1 MLTTP
6 HILRQSAKTKSSN
19 SRTND
24 TRLQRKKTL
33 LASEITGSMPT
44 VEARYNKAQH
54 EHTKI
59 KNFKSSRQKPV
70 NRNVVL
76 AVLVSGA
83 FVVILNQ
90 TLMNTALPAL
100 MEDFGITANSA
111 QWVTTIF
118 MLVNGIMIP
127 ITAFLIQRFSTR
139 SLFFAAM
146 GLFSLGTLLAILS
159 PTYGVL
165 LAGRVIQAAGGG
177 IIMPLMQTILF
188 AIFPIDKRG
197 QAMGTF
203 GLVISFAPAIGPSM
217 SGWVVENFPW
227 QTLFM
232 IMLPIAIIDMII
244 AYFILDNVTEPT
256 YPRLDSLSIVLST
269 FAFGGMLFG
278 FGNAGNT
285 GWLSYEVLI
294 PLIVGFVSLGI
305 FIWRQL
311 TLDEP
316 MLDLRILK
324 NPMFTLNTLLGMA
337 VFIAM
342 IGGMII
348 LPLYM
353 QNMADFTATESG
365 LMLLPGAI
373 IMGLMS
379 PLTGRVFDRFGAKW
393 LAVVGFALLTA
404 TTFMLTTLTPET
416 SFTYLASVNA
426 VRMFGTAMVIMP
438 VTTAALN
445 QLPQRMIPHGTALNN
460 TMRQVAASV
469 GTAVLVTV
477 MTGTAL
483 EPATHGTEGLIHGVN
498 VSFIVAGAI
507 AFVGLIGAFF
517 IRNSR
522 PVRHP
527 EDVAKADSAKE

>member
-1 MLTTP
+1 M
-6 HILRQSAKTKSSN
+6 
-19 SRTND
+19 
-24 TRLQRKKTL
+24 
-33 LASEITGSMPT
+33 ASEITGSIPT
-44 VEARYNKAQH
+44 VEARYNQAQY
-54 EHTKI
+54 EHTKV
-59 KNFKSSRQKPV
+59 KSDKTARRKPV

-76 AVLVSGA
+76 ATLVSGA

-100 MEDFGITANSA
+100 MEDFQITANSA

-146 GLFSLGTLLAILS
+146 GLFSLGTLLAMLA
-159 PTYGVL
+159 PTYPVL
-165 LAGRVIQAAGGG
+165 LAGRFIQAAGGG

-188 AIFPIDKRG
+188 AIFPMDKRG

-217 SGWVVENFPW
+217 SGWIVEHFPW
-227 QTLFM
+227 QALFM
-232 IMLPIAIIDMII
+232 IMLPIAIIDMIV

-256 YPRLDSLSIVLST
+256 NPRLDILSIILST
-269 FAFGGMLFG
+269 LAFGGMLFG
-278 FGNAGNT
+278 FGNAGNA
-285 GWLSYEVLI
+285 GWSSAAVI
-294 PLIVGFVSLGI
+294 VPLIVGFLSLGL

-311 TLDEP
+311 ILDEP
-316 MLDLRILK
+316 MLELRILK
-324 NPMFTLNTLLGMA
+324 NPMFTLNTILGMA

-353 QNMADFTATESG
+353 QNMAGFTATESG
-365 LMLLPGAI
+365 LMLLPGAVL
-373 IMGLMS
+373 MGLMS

-393 LAVVGFALLTA
+393 LAVIGFGLLAASTLMF
-404 TTFMLTTLTPET
+404 TVLTTTT
-416 SFTYLASVNA
+416 SFAYLATFNA
-426 VRMFGTAMVIMP
+426 IRMFGTAMVIMP

-445 QLPQRMIPHGTALNN
+445 QLPQRMIPHGAALNN

-483 EPATHGTEGLIHGVN
+483 DPAVHGAEGLIRGVN
-498 VSFIVAGAI
+498 TAFIVAGVI
-507 AFVGLIGAFF
+507 AAMGCIGAFF
-517 IRNSR
+517 IRGSR
-522 PVRHP
+522 PIPQPTTQGAEKSP
-527 EDVAKADSAKE
+527 EAS

>member
-1 MLTTP
+1 M
-6 HILRQSAKTKSSN
+6 
-19 SRTND
+19 
-24 TRLQRKKTL
+24 
-33 LASEITGSMPT
+33 ASEITGSIPT
-44 VEARYNKAQH
+44 VEARYNTAQH
-54 EHTKI
+54 EQTKY
-59 KNFKSSRQKPV
+59 KQEHDARKKPV

-100 MEDFGITANSA
+100 MDDFGITANSA

-127 ITAFLIQRFSTR
+127 VTAFLIQRFTTR

-159 PTYGVL
+159 PTYPVL
-165 LAGRVIQAAGGG
+165 LAGRFIQAAGGG

-188 AIFPIDKRG
+188 AIFPRDKRG

-217 SGWVVENFPW
+217 SGWVVEHFPW

-244 AYFILDNVTEPT
+244 AYFILNNVTEPT
-256 YPRLDSLSIVLST
+256 YPKLDILSIVLST
-269 FAFGGMLFG
+269 LAFGGMLFG
-278 FGNAGNT
+278 FGNAGNA
-285 GWLSYEVLI
+285 GWISYTVI
-294 PLIVGFVSLGI
+294 VPLVVGFISLGF

-316 MLDLRILK
+316 MLELRILK
-324 NPMFTLNTLLGMA
+324 NPMFTLNTVLGMA
-337 VFIAM
+337 VFITM

-353 QNMADFTATESG
+353 QNMVDFTATQSG

-373 IMGLMS
+373 LMGLMS
-379 PLTGRVFDRFGAKW
+379 PVTGRVFDRFGAKW
-393 LAVVGFALLTA
+393 LAVMGFTLLTGTSVLFA
-404 TTFMLTTLTPET
+404 MLTTET
-416 SFTYLASVNA
+416 SFAYLATVNA
-426 VRMFGTAMVIMP
+426 VRMLGIAMVIMP

-445 QLPQRMIPHGTALNN
+445 QLPQRMIPHGAALNN

-483 EPATHGTEGLIHGVN
+483 DPETHGAEGLIHGVN
-498 VSFIVAGAI
+498 VAFMVSTAI
-507 AFVGLIGAFF
+507 AFVALIGAFF
-517 IRNSR
+517 IRHSR
-522 PVRHP
+522 PEP
-527 EDVAKADSAKE
+527 SDEATDEQQATQE

>member
-1 MLTTP
+1 M
-6 HILRQSAKTKSSN
+6 
-19 SRTND
+19 
-24 TRLQRKKTL
+24 
-33 LASEITGSMPT
+33 ASEITGSIPT
-44 VEARYNKAQH
+44 VEARYNKAQY
-54 EHTKI
+54 EQTKL
-59 KNFKSSRQKPV
+59 KADDSRRRKPV

-76 AVLVSGA
+76 ATLVSGA

-100 MEDFGITANSA
+100 MADFGITANSA
-111 QWVTTIF
+111 QWVTTMF

-127 ITAFLIQRFSTR
+127 VTAFLIQKFTTR
-139 SLFFAAM
+139 GLFFAAM
-146 GLFSLGTLLAILS
+146 GLFTLGTLLAMLS
-159 PTYGVL
+159 PTYPVL
-165 LAGRVIQAAGGG
+165 LAGRFIQAAGGG

-188 AIFPIDKRG
+188 AIFPMDKRG

-217 SGWVVENFPW
+217 SGWIVEHFPW
-227 QTLFM
+227 QMLFA

-244 AYFILDNVTEPT
+244 AYFILNNVTEPT
-256 YPRLDSLSIVLST
+256 NPRLDILSIVLST
-269 FAFGGMLFG
+269 FAFGGMLLG

-285 GWLSYEVLI
+285 GWGSVEVLA
-294 PLIVGFVSLGI
+294 PLVIGFISLGL

-311 TLDEP
+311 TLSQP
-316 MLDLRILK
+316 MLDVRILK

-353 QNMADFTATESG
+353 QNMAGFTATESG
-365 LMLLPGAI
+365 LMLLPGAV

-393 LAVVGFALLTA
+393 LAVAGFGLLAGSTLMF
-404 TTFMLTTLTPET
+404 TGLTQET
-416 SFTYLASVNA
+416 SFAYLAIFNA
-426 VRMFGTAMVIMP
+426 IRMFGTAMVIMP

-477 MTGTAL
+477 MTETAL
-483 EPATHGTEGLIHGVN
+483 DPAVHGNEGLIQGVN
-498 VSFIVAGAI
+498 ISFLVAGSI
-507 AFVGLIGAFF
+507 ATIGFIGAFLF
-517 IRNSR
+517 VVLATNTKTLLMAPRGTLPTRNS
-522 PVRHP
+522 V
-527 EDVAKADSAKE
+527 SA

>member
-1 MLTTP
+1 M
-6 HILRQSAKTKSSN
+6 
-19 SRTND
+19 
-24 TRLQRKKTL
+24 
-33 LASEITGSMPT
+33 
-44 VEARYNKAQH
+44 
-54 EHTKI
+54 
-59 KNFKSSRQKPV
+59 

-111 QWVTTIF
+111 QWVTTMF

-127 ITAFLIQRFSTR
+127 VTAFLIQKFTTR

-146 GLFSLGTLLAILS
+146 GLFTIGTVLAMLA
-159 PTYGVL
+159 PTYAVL
-165 LAGRVIQAAGGG
+165 LAGRFVQAAGGG

-203 GLVISFAPAIGPSM
+203 GLVISFAPAIGPTL
-217 SGWVVENFPW
+217 SGWIVEHFPW

-232 IMLPIAIIDMII
+232 MMGPIAIIDMII
-244 AYFILDNVTEPT
+244 AYFILDNVTERT
-256 YPRLDSLSIVLST
+256 NPRLDSLSIVLSSL
-269 FAFGGMLFG
+269 AFGGMLFG

-285 GWLSYEVLI
+285 GWISYGVLVPLSIGLVT
-294 PLIVGFVSLGI
+294 LGL

-311 TLDEP
+311 TLQEP
-316 MLDLRILK
+316 MLELRILK

-342 IGGMII
+342 IGGMLM
-348 LPLYM
+348 LPVYM
-353 QNMADFTATESG
+353 QTMAGYTATESG
-365 LMLLPGAI
+365 MMLLPGAA
-373 IMGLMS
+373 IMGIMS
-379 PLTGRVFDRFGAKW
+379 PVTGRIFDRFGAKW
-393 LAVVGFALLTA
+393 LAITGFALLAVGTL
-404 TTFMLTTLTPET
+404 FFTTLTPTT
-416 SFTYLASVNA
+416 SFAYLTIFNA

-445 QLPQRMIPHGTALNN
+445 ELPQRLIPHGSALNN

-477 MTGTAL
+477 MTGAAL
-483 EPATHGTEGLIHGVN
+483 DPATHGAEGLTHGVN
-498 VSFIVAGAI
+498 TAFIVAGSVAV
-507 AFVGLIGAFF
+507 VGFIGAFF
-517 IRNSR
+517 IRGSR
-522 PVRHP
+522 PVPQEKTASEAP
-527 EDVAKADSAKE
+527 EETTPES

>member
-1 MLTTP
+1 M
-6 HILRQSAKTKSSN
+6 
-19 SRTND
+19 
-24 TRLQRKKTL
+24 
-33 LASEITGSMPT
+33 ASEITGSIPT

-54 EHTKI
+54 AQTKL
-59 KNFKSSRQKPV
+59 KQQKGAPKKSV

-100 MEDFGITANSA
+100 MDDFGITANSA

-127 ITAFLIQRFSTR
+127 ITAFFIQRFTTR

-146 GLFSLGTLLAILS
+146 GLFSLGTLLAILA
-159 PTYGVL
+159 PTYPVL
-165 LAGRVIQAAGGG
+165 LAGRFLQAAGGG

-188 AIFPIDKRG
+188 AIFPRDKRG

-217 SGWVVENFPW
+217 SGWVVEHFPW

-244 AYFILDNVTEPT
+244 AYFILENVTESTDPK
-256 YPRLDSLSIVLST
+256 LDVLSIVLST
-269 FAFGGMLFG
+269 LAFGGMLFG

-285 GWLSYEVLI
+285 GWVSYEVLV
-294 PLIVGFVSLGI
+294 PLTVGFVSLGF

-316 MLDLRILK
+316 MLELRILK
-324 NPMFTLNTLLGMA
+324 NPMFTLNTVLGMV

-342 IGGMII
+342 IGGMIL

-353 QNMADFTATESG
+353 QNMAGFTATESG

-379 PLTGRVFDRFGAKW
+379 PVTGRVFDRFGAKW
-393 LAVVGFALLTA
+393 LAVAGFTLLTA
-404 TTFMLTTLTPET
+404 TSVCLSLLTPET
-416 SFTYLASVNA
+416 SFAYLAIVNA

-483 EPATHGTEGLIHGVN
+483 DPAVHGAEGLIRGVN
-498 VSFIVAGAI
+498 ISFIVSTVI
-507 AFVGLIGAFF
+507 AFLGLVGAFF
-517 IRNSR
+517 IKGSR
-522 PVRHP
+522 PKP
-527 EDVAKADSAKE
+527 EPEAVSETTTTQE

>member
-1 MLTTP
+1 M
-6 HILRQSAKTKSSN
+6 
-19 SRTND
+19 
-24 TRLQRKKTL
+24 
-33 LASEITGSMPT
+33 
-44 VEARYNKAQH
+44 
-54 EHTKI
+54 
-59 KNFKSSRQKPV
+59 

-111 QWVTTIF
+111 QWVTTMF

-127 ITAFLIQRFSTR
+127 VTAFLIQKFTTR

-146 GLFSLGTLLAILS
+146 GLFTIGTVLAMLA
-159 PTYGVL
+159 PTYAVL
-165 LAGRVIQAAGGG
+165 LAGRFVQAAGGG

-203 GLVISFAPAIGPSM
+203 GLVISFAPAIGPTL
-217 SGWVVENFPW
+217 SGWIVEHFPW

-232 IMLPIAIIDMII
+232 MMLPIAIIDMII
-244 AYFILDNVTEPT
+244 AYFILDNVTERT
-256 YPRLDSLSIVLST
+256 NPRLDSLSIVLSSL
-269 FAFGGMLFG
+269 AFGGMLFG

-285 GWLSYEVLI
+285 GWISYGVLVPLSIGLVT
-294 PLIVGFVSLGI
+294 LGL

-311 TLDEP
+311 TLQEP
-316 MLDLRILK
+316 MLELRILK

-342 IGGMII
+342 IGGMLM
-348 LPLYM
+348 LPVYM
-353 QNMADFTATESG
+353 QTMAGYTATESG
-365 LMLLPGAI
+365 MMLLPGAA
-373 IMGLMS
+373 IMGIMS
-379 PLTGRVFDRFGAKW
+379 PVTGRIFDRFGAKW
-393 LAVVGFALLTA
+393 LAITGFALLAVGTL
-404 TTFMLTTLTPET
+404 FFTTLTPTT
-416 SFTYLASVNA
+416 SFAYLTIFNA

-445 QLPQRMIPHGTALNN
+445 ELPQRLIPHGSALNN

-477 MTGTAL
+477 MTGAAL
-483 EPATHGTEGLIHGVN
+483 DPATHGAEGLTHGVN
-498 VSFIVAGAI
+498 TAFIVAGSVAV
-507 AFVGLIGAFF
+507 VGFIGAFF
-517 IRNSR
+517 IRGSR
-522 PVRHP
+522 PVPQEKTASEAP
-527 EDVAKADSAKE
+527 EETTPES

>member
-1 MLTTP
+1 M
-6 HILRQSAKTKSSN
+6 
-19 SRTND
+19 
-24 TRLQRKKTL
+24 
-33 LASEITGSMPT
+33 ASEITGSIPT
-44 VEARYNKAQH
+44 VESRYNKAQYDR
-54 EHTKI
+54 TKI
-59 KNFKSSRQKPV
+59 NKDASSRRKPV

-83 FVVILNQ
+83 FVIILNQ

-100 MEDFGITANSA
+100 MQDFGVTANSA

-127 ITAFLIQRFSTR
+127 VTAFLIQRFSTR

-146 GLFSLGTLLAILS
+146 GLFSIGTLLAMLS
-159 PTYGVL
+159 PVFPLL

-177 IIMPLMQTILF
+177 IIIPLMQTILF
-188 AIFPIDKRG
+188 AIFPMDKRG

-203 GLVISFAPAIGPSM
+203 GLVISFAPAIGPSL
-217 SGWVVENFPW
+217 SGWIVEHFPW

-232 IMLPIAIIDMII
+232 MMLPIAVIDLII
-244 AYFILDNVTEPT
+244 AYFILNNVTERT
-256 YPRLDSLSIVLST
+256 DPRLDTLSIILSSL
-269 FAFGGMLFG
+269 AFGGLLFG
-278 FGNAGNT
+278 FGAAGNS
-285 GWLSYEVLI
+285 GWLSYNVII
-294 PLIVGFVSLGI
+294 PIIVGVITLGL

-311 TLDEP
+311 TLEEP
-316 MLDLRILK
+316 MLELRILK
-324 NPMFTLNTLLGMA
+324 YPMFTLNTLLGMA
-337 VFIAM
+337 VFVAM

-365 LMLLPGAI
+365 LMLLPGAA
-373 IMGLMS
+373 IMGIMS
-379 PLTGRVFDRFGAKW
+379 PVTGRIFDRFGAKW
-393 LAVVGFALLTA
+393 LAIIGFAMLA
-404 TTFMLTTLTPET
+404 STTFLFTVLTPTT
-416 SFTYLASVNA
+416 SFAYLAIVNA

-445 QLPQRMIPHGTALNN
+445 QLPQRLIPHGTALNN

-483 EPATHGTEGLIHGVN
+483 DPAQHGTDGLVHGVN
-498 VSFIVAGAI
+498 VSFIVAAVV
-507 AFVGLIGAFF
+507 AVLGLIGAFF
-517 IRNSR
+517 IRESR
-522 PVRHP
+522 PVHRDDAKDETQNEAKP
-527 EDVAKADSAKE
+527 EA

>member
-1 MLTTP
+1 M
-6 HILRQSAKTKSSN
+6 
-19 SRTND
+19 
-24 TRLQRKKTL
+24 
-33 LASEITGSMPT
+33 ASEITGSIPT
-44 VEARYNKAQH
+44 VEARYNTAQH
-54 EHTKI
+54 EQTKY
-59 KNFKSSRQKPV
+59 KQEPSARKKPV

-100 MEDFGITANSA
+100 MDDFGITANSA

-127 ITAFLIQRFSTR
+127 VTAFLIQRFTTR

-146 GLFSLGTLLAILS
+146 GLFSLGTLLAILA
-159 PTYGVL
+159 PTYPVL
-165 LAGRVIQAAGGG
+165 LAGRFIQAAGGG

-188 AIFPIDKRG
+188 AIFPRDKRG

-217 SGWVVENFPW
+217 SGWVVEHFPW

-244 AYFILDNVTEPT
+244 AYFILENVTDPT
-256 YPRLDSLSIVLST
+256 YPKLDILSIVLST
-269 FAFGGMLFG
+269 LAFGGLLFG

-285 GWLSYEVLI
+285 GWLSYAVLV
-294 PLIVGFVSLGI
+294 PLIVGFISLGF

-311 TLDEP
+311 ILDEP
-316 MLDLRILK
+316 MLELRILK
-324 NPMFTLNTLLGMA
+324 NAMFTLNTVLGMA

-353 QNMADFTATESG
+353 QNMAGFTATQSG
-365 LMLLPGAI
+365 LMLLPGAV

-379 PLTGRVFDRFGAKW
+379 PITGRIFDRFGAKW
-393 LAVVGFALLTA
+393 LAVIGFALLTG
-404 TTFMLTTLTPET
+404 TSVLFSMLTPDT
-416 SFTYLASVNA
+416 SFAYLASVNA
-426 VRMFGTAMVIMP
+426 IRMFGTAMVIMP

-445 QLPQRMIPHGTALNN
+445 QLPQRMIPHGAALNN
-460 TMRQVAASV
+460 TMRQVAASI

-483 EPATHGTEGLIHGVN
+483 DPDIHGAEGLIQGVN
-498 VSFIVAGAI
+498 ISFIVATAI
-507 AFVGLIGAFF
+507 SFVGLIGAFF
-517 IRNSR
+517 IRHSR
-522 PVRHP
+522 PEP
-527 EDVAKADSAKE
+527 SDDTTNKQQATQD

>member
-1 MLTTP
+1 M
-6 HILRQSAKTKSSN
+6 
-19 SRTND
+19 
-24 TRLQRKKTL
+24 
-33 LASEITGSMPT
+33 ASEITGSIPI
-44 VEARYNKAQH
+44 VEGRYNEAH
-54 EHTKI
+54 YERTKV
-59 KNFKSSRQKPV
+59 KKEDSPRKKPV

-111 QWVTTIF
+111 QWVTTMF

-127 ITAFLIQRFSTR
+127 VTAFLIQKFTTR

-146 GLFSLGTLLAILS
+146 GLFTIGTVLAMLA
-159 PTYGVL
+159 PTYAVL
-165 LAGRVIQAAGGG
+165 LAGRFVQAAGGG

-203 GLVISFAPAIGPSM
+203 GLVISFAPAIGPTL
-217 SGWVVENFPW
+217 SGWIVEHFPW

-232 IMLPIAIIDMII
+232 MMLPIAIIDMII
-244 AYFILDNVTEPT
+244 AYFILDNVTERT
-256 YPRLDSLSIVLST
+256 NPRLDSLSIVLSSL
-269 FAFGGMLFG
+269 AFGGMLFG

-285 GWLSYEVLI
+285 GWISYGVLVPLSIGLVT
-294 PLIVGFVSLGI
+294 LGL

-311 TLDEP
+311 TLQEP
-316 MLDLRILK
+316 MLELRILK

-342 IGGMII
+342 IGGMLM
-348 LPLYM
+348 LPVYM
-353 QNMADFTATESG
+353 QTMAGYTATESG
-365 LMLLPGAI
+365 MMLLPGAA
-373 IMGLMS
+373 IMGIMS
-379 PLTGRVFDRFGAKW
+379 PVTGRIFDRFGAKW
-393 LAVVGFALLTA
+393 LAITGFALLAVGTL
-404 TTFMLTTLTPET
+404 FFTTLTPTT
-416 SFTYLASVNA
+416 SFAYLTIFNA

-445 QLPQRMIPHGTALNN
+445 ELPQRLIPHGSALNN

-477 MTGTAL
+477 MTGAAL
-483 EPATHGTEGLIHGVN
+483 DPATHGAEGLTHGVN
-498 VSFIVAGAI
+498 TAFIVAGSVAV
-507 AFVGLIGAFF
+507 VGFIGAFF
-517 IRNSR
+517 IRGSR
-522 PVRHP
+522 PVPQEKTASEAP
-527 EDVAKADSAKE
+527 EETTPES

>member
-1 MLTTP
+1 M
-6 HILRQSAKTKSSN
+6 
-19 SRTND
+19 
-24 TRLQRKKTL
+24 
-33 LASEITGSMPT
+33 ASEITGSIPT
-44 VEARYNKAQH
+44 VEARYNKAQY
-54 EHTKI
+54 EYTKLTEQPS
-59 KNFKSSRQKPV
+59 KRVKPI

-76 AVLVSGA
+76 ATLVSGA

-100 MEDFGITANSA
+100 MDDFGITANSA

-127 ITAFLIQRFSTR
+127 ITAFLIQKFSTR

-146 GLFSLGTLLAILS
+146 GLFSIGTLLAMLA
-159 PTYGVL
+159 PTFLVL
-165 LAGRVIQAAGGG
+165 LVGRFIQAAGGG

-188 AIFPIDKRG
+188 AIFPRDRRG

-217 SGWVVENFPW
+217 SGWVVEHFPW
-227 QTLFM
+227 QTLFA
-232 IMLPIAIIDMII
+232 IMLPIAIIDMIV

-256 YPRLDSLSIVLST
+256 NPRLDLPSIVFST
-269 FAFGGMLFG
+269 LAFGGLLFG
-278 FGNAGNT
+278 FGNAGNF
-285 GWLSYEVLI
+285 GWVSGQVLV
-294 PLIVGFVSLGI
+294 PLIIGVISLGI
-305 FIWRQL
+305 FIRRQL
-311 TLDEP
+311 TLEEP

-324 NPMFTLNTLLGMA
+324 NPMFTLNTLLGMG

-348 LPLYM
+348 LPLFM
-353 QNMADFTATESG
+353 QNMAGFTATESG

-373 IMGLMS
+373 IMGVMS
-379 PLTGRVFDRFGAKW
+379 PLTGRIFDRFGAKW
-393 LAVVGFALLTA
+393 LAIIGFALLSGS
-404 TTFMLTTLTPET
+404 TFMLTVLTTET
-416 SFTYLASVNA
+416 SFAYLTVFNA
-426 VRMFGTAMVIMP
+426 IRMMGTAMVIMP

-477 MTGTAL
+477 MTSTAGD
-483 EPATHGTEGLIHGVN
+483 PATHGAEGLVQGVN
-498 VSFIVAGAI
+498 TAFIVAAVVALAG
-507 AFVGLIGAFF
+507 FIGAWF
-517 IRNSR
+517 IRDSR
-522 PVRHP
+522 PTPAQPAETSDRP
-527 EDVAKADSAKE
+527 SAK

>member
-1 MLTTP
+1 M
-6 HILRQSAKTKSSN
+6 AKET
-19 SRTND
+19 
-24 TRLQRKKTL
+24 
-33 LASEITGSMPT
+33 TGSIPK
-44 VEARYNKAQH
+44 VEAEHIKAHQKQASVEQAKRARNKPA
-54 EHTKI
+54 
-59 KNFKSSRQKPV
+59 
-70 NRNVVL
+70 NRNLVL
-76 AVLVSGA
+76 IALVSGA

-100 MEDFGITANSA
+100 MDDFGITANSA

-127 ITAFLIQRFSTR
+127 VTAFLIQRFTTR
-139 SLFFAAM
+139 SLFFTAM
-146 GLFSLGTLLAILS
+146 GLFSIGTLLAILA
-159 PTYGVL
+159 PTFLVL
-165 LAGRVIQAAGGG
+165 IMGRFIQAAGGG

-217 SGWVVENFPW
+217 SGWIVEHFPW

-232 IMLPIAIIDMII
+232 IMLPIAIIDMIVV
-244 AYFILDNVTEPT
+244 YFILDNVTEPT
-256 YPRLDSLSIVLST
+256 YPRLDVLSIVLST
-269 FAFGGMLFG
+269 FAFGGLLFG

-285 GWLSYEVLI
+285 GWLSMPVVI
-294 PLIVGFVSLGI
+294 PLGVGTVSLGF

-311 TLDEP
+311 TLEEP
-316 MLDLRILK
+316 MLELRILK
-324 NPMFTLNTLLGMA
+324 NRMFTLNTLLGMA

-342 IGGMII
+342 IGGMIV
-348 LPLYM
+348 LPVYM
-353 QNMADFTATESG
+353 QTMAGFTATESG

-379 PLTGRVFDRFGAKW
+379 PLTGRVFDRFGARW
-393 LAVVGFALLTA
+393 LAVAGFTLLTA
-404 TTFMLTTLTPET
+404 TSVAFAVLTPHT
-416 SFTYLASVNA
+416 SFAYLTVINA

-469 GTAVLVTV
+469 GTAVIVTV

-483 EPATHGTEGLIHGVN
+483 DPAVHGAEGLVHGVN
-498 VSFIVAGAI
+498 VSFIVSAVI
-507 AFVGLIGAFF
+507 ALLGLIGAFF

-522 PVRHP
+522 PVHRGENP
-527 EDVAKADSAKE
+527 EEKSQAAEA

>member
-1 MLTTP
+1 M
-6 HILRQSAKTKSSN
+6 
-19 SRTND
+19 
-24 TRLQRKKTL
+24 
-33 LASEITGSMPT
+33 ASDITGSIPI
-44 VEARYNKAQH
+44 VEGRYNEAQYDR
-54 EHTKI
+54 TKV
-59 KNFKSSRQKPV
+59 KNADPVRKKPV

-76 AVLVSGA
+76 ATLVSGA

-111 QWVTTIF
+111 QWVTTMF

-127 ITAFLIQRFSTR
+127 VTAFLIQKFTTR

-146 GLFSLGTLLAILS
+146 GLFTIGTVLSMLA
-159 PTYGVL
+159 PTFPVL
-165 LAGRVIQAAGGG
+165 LAGRFIQAAGGG

-203 GLVISFAPAIGPSM
+203 GLVISFAPAIGPTL
-217 SGWVVENFPW
+217 SGWIVEHFPW
-227 QTLFM
+227 ETLFLM
-232 IMLPIAIIDMII
+232 MLPIAVIDMII
-244 AYFILDNVTEPT
+244 AYFILDNVTQRT
-256 YPRLDSLSIVLST
+256 NPRLDSLSIVLSS

-285 GWLSYEVLI
+285 GWLSTEVLV
-294 PLIVGFVSLGI
+294 PLIVGLVSLGL

-311 TLDEP
+311 TLKEP
-316 MLDLRILK
+316 MLELRILK
-324 NPMFTLNTLLGMA
+324 NSMFTLNTLLGMA

-342 IGGMII
+342 IGGMLI
-348 LPLYM
+348 LPVYM
-353 QNMADFTATESG
+353 QTMAGYTATESG
-365 LMLLPGAI
+365 LMLLPGAA
-373 IMGLMS
+373 IMGIMS
-379 PLTGRVFDRFGAKW
+379 PVTGRIFDRYGAKW
-393 LAVVGFALLTA
+393 LAIIGFALLAIGTLFF
-404 TTFMLTTLTPET
+404 TVLTPTT
-416 SFTYLASVNA
+416 SFAYLTIFNA
-426 VRMFGTAMVIMP
+426 IRMFGTAMVIMP

-483 EPATHGTEGLIHGVN
+483 DPGAHGVQGAIHGVN
-498 VSFIVAGAI
+498 ISFIVAGSVAVLG
-507 AFVGLIGAFF
+507 FIGAFF
-517 IRNSR
+517 IRGSR
-522 PVRHP
+522 PVHP
-527 EDVAKADSAKE
+527 APSEQDKDDATESPV

>member
-1 MLTTP
+1 LSHET
-6 HILRQSAKTKSSN
+6 
-19 SRTND
+19 
-24 TRLQRKKTL
+24 
-33 LASEITGSMPT
+33 TGSIPA
-44 VEARYNKAQH
+44 VERRTDATHQAEAPNKRA
-54 EHTKI
+54 ERI
-59 KNFKSSRQKPV
+59 RQKPV
-70 NRNVVL
+70 NRNLVL
-76 AVLVSGA
+76 IALVSGA

-127 ITAFLIQRFSTR
+127 VTAFLIQRFTTR
-139 SLFFAAM
+139 TLFFAAM
-146 GLFSLGTLLAILS
+146 GLFSLGTLLAILA
-159 PTYGVL
+159 PTYSVL
-165 LAGRVIQAAGGG
+165 LAGRFIQAAGGG

-188 AIFPIDKRG
+188 AIFPRDKRG

-217 SGWVVENFPW
+217 SGWIVEHFPW

-232 IMLPIAIIDMII
+232 IMLPIAIIDMIVV
-244 AYFILDNVTEPT
+244 YFILDNVTEPT
-256 YPRLDSLSIVLST
+256 YPRLDILSVVLST

-278 FGNAGNT
+278 FGNAGST
-285 GWLSYEVLI
+285 GWLSSLVTV
-294 PLIVGFVSLGI
+294 PLAVGFISLGL

-316 MLDLRILK
+316 MLELRILK
-324 NPMFTLNTLLGMA
+324 NPMFTLNTLLGMT
-337 VFIAM
+337 VFVAM

-353 QNMADFTATESG
+353 QNMAGFTATDSG
-365 LMLLPGAI
+365 LMLLPGAV

-379 PLTGRVFDRFGAKW
+379 PVTGRVFDRFGAKW
-393 LAVVGFALLTA
+393 LAVFGFALLTGTSA
-404 TTFMLTTLTPET
+404 MFSFLTPNT
-416 SFTYLASVNA
+416 SFVYLATVNA
-426 VRMFGTAMVIMP
+426 IRMFGTAMVIMP

-483 EPATHGTEGLIHGVN
+483 DPAVHGPEGPIRGVN
-498 VSFIVAGAI
+498 IAFIVSTAI
-507 AFVGLIGAFF
+507 AFLGLVGAFF

-522 PVRHP
+522 PEP
-527 EDVAKADSAKE
+527 EEQATVEEQITKN